1 MTYAF
6 TGDRKFGG
14 FSSQSLNNNAFGS
27 RLMSFAP
34 MYYNGPAMKA
44 YWQGKSSGTIS
55 DKDMTTVVDNNN
67 IVSKE
72 ETQSSTN
79 AVGYIVLVFVIFLLI
94 IGAIVIYVYRERF
107 TVCKR
112 KNNAVISSDP

>member
-14 FSSQSLNNNAFGS
+14 FSSQSLNNDAFGS

-55 DKDMTTVVDNNN
+55 DKDMTTVVDNSN
-67 IVSKE
+67 IVTKE
-72 ETQSSTN
+72 ETQTSN
-79 AVGYIVLVFVIFLLI
+79 AAGYIVLVFVIFLII